1 MQIPAGSKGCGSACH
16 MRLPTDML
24 PGGPGLKGRLA
35 LALLA
40 GGLTALG
47 QAPFDLWM
55 VAIPGL
61 ALLFMLLRSAPSIRA
76 AAWAGLLAGI
86 GYFAL
91 SLFWIIE
98 PFMIQPER
106 HGWMAPFALI
116 GMAAG
121 LALFWSAAAAVTR
134 WLNGSAAAFVAAFGA
149 AEILRS
155 YVLTGF
161 PWALIG
167 HLWLETPVVHLASL
181 VGHHGLT
188 LIALLAASGLAMLIQ
203 PAQRWSGAASLA
215 AVCCVAIW
223 GGIVANVPNSSG
235 NVSSA
240 GAQASE
246 TRADASARPV
256 IRLVQP
262 NAPQHL
268 KWDRTMIP
276 IFFQR
281 QIDATAALGPIPDQ
295 PRPDLVLWAETALSV
310 LLENAQPELDAIT
323 LAADG
328 VPVVLGVQRY
338 VGQRT
343 YNSALYL
350 DGGGTI
356 RAIYDK
362 HKLVPFGEYM
372 PFGELMARFGIHGMA
387 ASRGGGFSAG
397 PGARLMDLGPL
408 GRALPLICYEAVFPQ
423 FIASAPERPDFLMQL
438 TNDAWFGAFSG
449 PYQHLAQ
456 ARLRAI
462 EQGLPMVRVAN
473 TGVSAMIDPLGRIT
487 AQLPLNEQGWLDAVL
502 PEAFAPTPFAR
513 IGEWPVLIFVTFL
526 LFSLILRQFRG
537 ARHN

>member
-16 MRLPTDML
+16 MRLQTDML
-24 PGGPGLKGRLA
+24 SGGLGLKGRLA

-40 GGLTALG
+40 GGMTALG

-55 VAIPGL
+55 VAVPGL
-61 ALLFMLLRSAPSIRA
+61 ALLFMLMRSAPSIRV

-121 LALFWSAAAAVTR
+121 LALFWSAAGAVTR

-149 AEILRS
+149 VEILRS

-161 PWALIG
+161 PWALVG

-188 LIALLAASGLAMLIQ
+188 LMALLAASGLALLIR
-203 PAQRWSGAASLA
+203 PAQRWWGAASLA

-223 GGIVANVPNSSG
+223 GGIVAGVPSG
-235 NVSSA
+235 NSA
-240 GAQASE
+240 GAQAS
-246 TRADASARPV
+246 DAGAQAAARPV

-276 IFFQR
+276 VFFQR
-281 QIDATAALGPIPDQ
+281 QIDATAAPGPIPGK

-350 DGGGTI
+350 DEGGTI

-362 HKLVPFGEYM
+362 HNLVPFGEYM
-372 PFGELMARFGIHGMA
+372 PFGEVMARFGIHGMA

-423 FIASAPERPDFLMQL
+423 FIASAPARPDFLMQL

-487 AQLPLNEQGWLDAVL
+487 AQLPLNAQGWLDAVL
-502 PEAFAPTPFAR
+502 PEALAPTPFAR
-513 IGEWPVLIFVTFL
+513 VGEGPVLIFVAFL
-526 LFSLILRQFRG
+526 LFSLILRQFRA
-537 ARHN
+537 ARRK

>member
-1 MQIPAGSKGCGSACH
+1 MPIRVASRGCGSACH

-35 LALLA
+35 LALFA
-40 GGLTALG
+40 GCITALG

-61 ALLFMLLRSAPSIRA
+61 ALLFLLIRNAPTIRA
-76 AAWAGLLAGI
+76 AAWAGLLAGV

-98 PFMIQPER
+98 PFLIQPER

-121 LALFWSAAAAVTR
+121 LASFWAAAAAVTR
-134 WLNGSAAAFVAAFGA
+134 ALNGSAAAWVATFGA
-149 AEILRS
+149 VEILRS

-161 PWALIG
+161 PWGLIG
-167 HLWLETPVVHLASL
+167 HVWLETPVVHLASL

-188 LIALLAASGLAMLIQ
+188 LMALLAASGLALLMW
-203 PAQRWSGAASLA
+203 PVQRWWGASSLA
-215 AVCCVAIW
+215 AVCVVAIW
-223 GGIVANVPNSSG
+223 GGIVAG
-235 NVSSA
+235 GLGGA
-240 GAQASE
+240 GLQASE
-246 TRADASARPV
+246 TGADAAARPV
-256 IRLVQP
+256 VRLVQP

-268 KWDRTMIP
+268 KWDRNMIP

-281 QIDATAALGPIPDQ
+281 QIDATAAQGPIPGQ

-310 LLENAQPELDAIT
+310 LLENAEPELEAIA

-372 PFGELMARFGIHGMA
+372 PFGEVMARFGIYGMA

-397 PGARLMDLGPL
+397 PGARLMDLGAL

-487 AQLPLNEQGWLDAVL
+487 AQLPLNEAGWLDAAL
-502 PEAFAPTPFAR
+502 PQAHTPTVFAR
-513 IGEWPVLIFVTFL
+513 SGEWPVLAFVTFL
-526 LFSLILRQFRG
+526 LFSLIGRHIWR
-537 ARHN
+537 ARRK